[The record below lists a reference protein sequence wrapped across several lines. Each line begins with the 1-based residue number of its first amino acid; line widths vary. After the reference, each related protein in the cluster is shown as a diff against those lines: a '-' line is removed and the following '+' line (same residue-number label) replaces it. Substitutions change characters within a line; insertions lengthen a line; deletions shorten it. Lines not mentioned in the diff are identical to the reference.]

1 MKTSEWRG
9 MGAEA
14 VPGNDKDVGGRAVAD
29 TGNGKK
35 RLIWEMT
42 AAYPDQCRTPHK
54 FTVMINQ
61 T

>member
-1 MKTSEWRG
+1 

-42 AAYPDQCRTPHK
+42 VTYPDQCRASHK